1 MMEISSLAS
10 PPPPPLSLP
19 APTALEIRDAITTIN
34 AAYDWTSP
42 TDPDNPRNAPQAR
55 RLATSAAVTLLA
67 FTGTVAGAIY
77 APAQHLVARE
87 FGCSAEVAVLPLA
100 IYNLGLAFGPLVG
113 APLSETYG
121 RKTVFMVATP
131 VFCLFLVGA
140 ALSRGISSLIVC
152 RFFAGM
158 FASPLVNNA
167 SAVILDC
174 IDGRYRGTTLSVYYT
189 LPSFGAVFGP
199 LIGGLIVQQRGWR
212 WSQWTAMIL
221 TGALFVPVCF
231 TKETYKKVILQRRA
245 IRLGL
250 QDSSSQRTSPARAF
264 RYFATTLVQRP
275 VHMLFTEPIVTL
287 VSLYNGFLFGI
298 MYTFVVAVPWI
309 FQHYYGFDT
318 RSQSLS
324 FIGLNCGTVLGCVPL
339 ILVDVNFYQKRLL
352 RWQQIHGDD
361 EQFPPE
367 NRVVAGL
374 FGSLLLPASLFIV
387 GWTAHFGVH
396 WAVPVVFMGCCMF
409 SSLLIYTSAN
419 LFMLDSYGPLYGAST
434 SGALMLTR
442 YAMSTAF
449 PLFALQMYEALGVGW
464 ATSLL
469 AFVTLAMAPIHWVF
483 WLYGDALRK
492 RSRYE
497 MSS

>member
-1 MMEISSLAS
+1 MTEISSLA
-10 PPPPPLSLP
+10 PPPPLSLP
-19 APTALEIRDAITTIN
+19 APTALEIRDAINTIN

-87 FGCSAEVAVLPLA
+87 FGCSDEVAVLPLA
-100 IYNLGLAFGPLVG
+100 LYNLGLAFGPLVG

-131 VFCLFLVGA
+131 VVCLFLLGS
-140 ALSRGISSLIVC
+140 ALSRGITSLIVC

-158 FASPLVNNA
+158 FASPLINNA

-189 LPSFGAVFGP
+189 VPSFGAVFGP

-212 WSQWTAMIL
+212 WSQWTALII

-298 MYTFVVAVPWI
+298 MYNFVVAVPWI
-309 FQHYYGFDT
+309 FQRYYGFDT

-339 ILVDVNFYQKRLL
+339 ILVDVHFYQKRLL
-352 RWQQIHGDD
+352 HWQRTHGDD

-374 FGSLLLPASLFIV
+374 FGKPPPTRKPLHRRVDRAFRGPLGRARRLHGVLHVQLPAHLHERQPLHAGLVRAAVRRVHVRRPDADPLCHEHGVPALRPADVRSLGRGLGHQPAGIRHS
-387 GWTAHFGVH
+387 GH
-396 WAVPVVFMGCCMF
+396 
-409 SSLLIYTSAN
+409 
-419 LFMLDSYGPLYGAST
+419 GPD
-434 SGALMLTR
+434 
-442 YAMSTAF
+442 
-449 PLFALQMYEALGVGW
+449 PLGV
-464 ATSLL
+464 L
-469 AFVTLAMAPIHWVF
+469 AVRGCAAQEEPL
-483 WLYGDALRK
+483 
-492 RSRYE
+492 
-497 MSS
+497 